1 MKAPTPGQST
11 DQRGVSHVGCNG
23 GLAELRARFPKARLH
38 FAPTL
43 DCKRCSGTGVEPA
56 RRLSTGTMLNESPCA
71 CLFFGE
77 NTTWLAGLLAKTA
90 RDALSANVEISHA
103 PSGEQK

>member
-1 MKAPTPGQST
+1 MNDTTSQGTPSGVTST
-11 DQRGVSHVGCNG
+11 G

-38 FAPTL
+38 YPPTP
-43 DCKRCSGTGVEPA
+43 DCKRCSGTGVEAA
-56 RRLSTGTMLNESPCA
+56 RTLSTGTKLNAGPCA

-90 RDALSANVEISHA
+90 RDALSANAKGDSQS
-103 PSGEQK
+103 PDQ